1 MSQNINT
8 LFANKYNSVEWK
20 SLLKVLFKNKSA
32 SFYRTTLNRKENDKK
47 AHELADSILEF
58 GDLKL
63 DDNSRILFYEIK
75 LVDDKQINS
84 RVGLRNIIHS
94 DVIPGDVDGIIAT
107 YYNEKANDWR
117 LTFISKSLYWDE
129 EYNQIKEETHPKR
142 YTYVLGKGESI
153 KTALNQFDWLFN
165 EIRNKEI
172 TIKDLI
178 KTFSVE
184 KISNDFFKK
193 YFDHFKLLVGYISDN
208 PDAFSFFK
216 SQVDNNKSNKEQ
228 QEDAEKL
235 VRQFVKKLMGRI
247 VFLYFL
253 QKKGWLGV
261 PANEPWGN
269 GEKDFMSRLFTSFTE
284 KNDFYNKCLAPLF
297 FHTLNKDRKESNDIF
312 EITNTKIPYLNGG
325 LFDKDQIEP
334 DEIRIIPQRFEELF
348 EFFDQYNF
356 TIDENSPD
364 DQDIGIDPEMLGL
377 IFENLLEDN
386 KDKGTFYTPK
396 EVVHFMCKES
406 ISQYITDTLQK
417 TASDKELKEITT
429 YIKQSGKIDL
439 EIIKQYAERIDK
451 ALTDCKI
458 CDPAI
463 GSGAFPMGMVFE
475 IMRLKKE
482 LHAFYKQEDFIY
494 LKEKL
499 NIIKNN
505 IYGVDLDKGAVDIS
519 RLRFW
524 LSLIVDEKEPKPLP
538 NLDYKI
544 MQGNSLV
551 ESFEGVFLGKDI
563 EKADDKTLIIVKPQ
577 LSMFG
582 EPEIESQT
590 KLNLSD
596 SDKKSLKDLVE
607 LYFSEEEYKKLK
619 ISKAEIAS
627 QIDTKIHDKLELL
640 FDAQKETL
648 DIQIGQIEYKKSLI
662 SNVDKPEAT
671 KQKNIKALEKIE
683 KELKPLLKEK
693 ELLSTKIE
701 KLYKLQNASE
711 RPYFLW
717 HHFFGN
723 VLNEGKKGFDIVIGN
738 PPYGG
743 IKIDDKTQEEYKL
756 ASKDPYGAFMSM
768 ALNKLLKP
776 NGILCYIVSDTW
788 LTIKSHKPLREQIL
802 QYDLKNVIRL
812 HKDCFNATVNSCIF
826 TIKKTV
832 VSSSVIP
839 SAVEGQIIAA
849 DLTNIST
856 RKQIPEFREKLF
868 HLEDYIGQYTPEFAV
883 YSYPQSLLQTNSN
896 HPIIVGSP
904 KLFALMNDTMVP
916 IIDKDINGSTIA
928 VRQVEF
934 NKKTIELVRFGDV
947 ADVKQGLATGDNKSY
962 LYQNTNAFGTYRDI
976 QLFNE
981 FVLTDDDLEIIRKSS
996 DVRIKVI
1003 DNGIH
1008 KTKNDSNF
1016 DKDCYFEGRYIA
1028 PYDKGGESDTD
1039 EGWLPNYYVPTDYFI
1054 DWSCEAVS
1062 LLKTQTI
1069 LERNKR
1075 LGKIG
1080 GVNKVCSRFQNK
1092 DSYFLESI
1100 NCSRVGEYSPTYR
1113 IATDTIYDSG
1123 CNNVFN
1129 SINNRNTT
1137 LSILCS
1143 KLWRFQFTL
1152 FINHS
1157 VNSQTDDNLELSYP
1171 ITNEADIEKLD
1182 EIVIKLLENQKQN
1195 PRYNYFANEQKEID
1209 QLVYELYGLNE
1220 EDINEVE
1227 TWFARRYPK
1236 LANYAYYQSAEELLQ
1251 KQLQQVNTNDKIKQL
1266 LSNGESKTVEF
1277 KSTLRYCLRQN
1288 NPQKYVEHSAIK
1300 NLAAFLNSEGGTL
1313 FIGVDDDGNIL
1324 GLENTDFASFKG
1336 DNKKDEFVKHFDN
1349 LVQNYFG
1356 NNMVHKFNVEFETI
1370 DNKTIALIHIKD
1382 KAKEPV
1388 IITNPEKNN
1397 QEEFYVRRNAST
1409 IALTMYEMLNYSK
1422 ENWG

>member
-1 MSQNINT
+1 MSQNIKN
-8 LFANKYNSVEWK
+8 LFAEKYNPEEWK
-20 SLLKVLFKNKSA
+20 ALLKVLFKNKVA
-32 SFYRTTLNRKENDKK
+32 SFYKTALDRKEKDKK
-47 AHELADSILEF
+47 AHEIANSILEF

-63 DDNSRILFYEIK
+63 DDNSRILFYEIN
-75 LVDDKQINS
+75 LIDDKQVNS

-107 YYNEKANDWR
+107 YYNKKANDWR

-153 KTALNQFDWLFN
+153 KTALTQFDWLLH

-178 KTFSVE
+178 KTSSVE
-184 KISNDFFKK
+184 KISNEFFTK
-193 YFDHFKLLVGYISDN
+193 YRLQFKSFEAYISDN

-216 SQVDNNKSNKEQ
+216 SQVDKNKTNKEQ

-261 PANEPWGN
+261 PTNEQWGN
-269 GEKDFMSRLFTSFTE
+269 GEKDFVSRLFNSFSD

-297 FHTLNKDRKESNDIF
+297 FNTLNKERYSNNDIF
-312 EITNTKIPYLNGG
+312 EITQTRIPYLNGG

-334 DEIRIIPQRFEELF
+334 DEIKIKPDLFVDLF

-406 ISQYITDTLQK
+406 ISQYVADTLK
-417 TASDKELKEITT
+417 TTATDKELKEITT

-439 EIIKQYAERIDK
+439 ELIKRFAERIDK

-505 IYGVDLDKGAVDIS
+505 IYGVDLDKGAVDIA

-551 ESFEGVFLGKDI
+551 ESFEDISLDTITKENVHVFGPPKQMTLGEEFD
-563 EKADDKTLIIVKPQ
+563 APQ
-577 LSMFG
+577 K
-582 EPEIESQT
+582 EIEFT
-590 KLNLSD
+590 
-596 SDKKSLKDLVE
+596 
-607 LYFSEEEYKKLK
+607 
-619 ISKAEIAS
+619 
-627 QIDTKIHDKLELL
+627 
-640 FDAQKETL
+640 
-648 DIQIGQIEYKKSLI
+648 IE
-662 SNVDKPEAT
+662 
-671 KQKNIKALEKIE
+671 EKIE
-683 KELKPLLKEK
+683 LKKWVEDYFSIDNLEQKQRLHHKIDKAVLNHLDKNTELYEKSAIRQIAEIEDKYVKAGKNIGDFTTGKDYKTWNTLK
-693 ELLSTKIE
+693 TKSE
-701 KLYKLQNASE
+701 TTRNKLQQIQESVE

-717 HHFFGN
+717 HLFFGKI
-723 VLNEGKKGFDIVIGN
+723 LNEGKKGFDIVIGN

-743 IKIDDKTQEEYKL
+743 TKIDEKTQKEYKL
-756 ASKDPYGAFMSM
+756 DSNDPYGAFMSM

-776 NGILCYIVSDTW
+776 DGILCYIVSDTW

-802 QYDLKNVIRL
+802 QYELKNVIRL
-812 HKDCFNATVNSCIF
+812 HKDCFNATVNSCVF
-826 TIKKTV
+826 TLKKTV
-832 VSSSVIP
+832 IAKNEKTSI
-839 SAVEGQIIAA
+839 IIAA

-856 RKQIPEFREKLF
+856 RKQIPEFRDKLF
-868 HLEDYIGQYTPEFAV
+868 HLEDYIGQYTPDFAV
-883 YSYPQSLLQTNSN
+883 YSYSQKLLLSN
-896 HPIIVGSP
+896 NNVPVLVASP
-904 KLFALMNDTMVP
+904 KLFMFMNDEGNIENNIYSILFNSKKINLEKIKSKEDVKKGMDSAIKYVYRADESVQVIRTRYNVVNKEKIRSTDEILSLSDKEKLNGVESDEF
-916 IIDKDINGSTIA
+916 IIP
-928 VRQVEF
+928 F
-934 NKKTIELVRFGDV
+934 NKG
-947 ADVKQGLATGDNKSY
+947 G
-962 LYQNTNAFGTYRDI
+962 
-976 QLFNE
+976 
-981 FVLTDDDLEIIRKSS
+981 SS
-996 DVRIKVI
+996 S
-1003 DNGIH
+1003 
-1008 KTKNDSNF
+1008 TKED
-1016 DKDCYFEGRYIA
+1016 
-1028 PYDKGGESDTD
+1028 
-1039 EGWLPNYYVPTDYFI
+1039 WLPNYFVDVEYYIDY
-1054 DWSCEAVS
+1054 SELAV
-1062 LLKTQTI
+1062 KKHYH
-1069 LERNKR
+1069 RNKT
-1075 LGKIG
+1075 
-1080 GVNKVCSRFQNK
+1080 F
-1092 DSYFLESI
+1092 YFNDGLTFSF
-1100 NCSRVGEYSPTYR
+1100 RGDYSPTFRLKNIGPFDANSSYLSS
-1113 IATDTIYDSG
+1113 DNHDKS
-1123 CNNVFN
+1123 VFIGVLN
-1129 SINNRNTT
+1129 
-1137 LSILCS
+1137 S
-1143 KLWRFQFTL
+1143 KLVRYIFNAIIQHTVASD
-1152 FINHS
+1152 IDKIKEIPI
-1157 VNSQTDDNLELSYP
+1157 VEIDEIYSQKIKELV
-1171 ITNEADIEKLD
+1171 EAIIEK
-1182 EIVIKLLENQKQN
+1182 QKQV
-1195 PRYNYFANEQKEID
+1195 PKYNYFANEQKEID

-1220 EDINEVE
+1220 DDINEVE

-1236 LANYAYYQSAEELLQ
+1236 LAKYAFYQSPEELLQ

-1266 LSNGESKTVEF
+1266 LASGESKTVEF
-1277 KSTLRYCLRQN
+1277 KSTLRYCLREN
-1288 NPQKYVEHSAIK
+1288 KPQKYVEHSAIK

-1336 DNKKDEFVKHFDN
+1336 DNKKDEFIKHFDN
-1349 LVQNYFG
+1349 LIQNYFG
-1356 NNMVHKFNVEFETI
+1356 NNMVHKFNVEFEVI
-1370 DNKTIALIHIKD
+1370 EGKTIALIHIKD
-1382 KAKEPV
+1382 KATAPV

-1397 QEEFYVRRNAST
+1397 QEEFYVRRNASA
-1409 IALTMYEMLNYSK
+1409 IGLTMYEMLNYSK
-1422 ENWG
+1422 ENWE

>member
-1 MSQNINT
+1 MSQNIYN
-8 LFANKYNSVEWK
+8 LFANKYNSEEWK
-20 SLLKVLFKNKSA
+20 SLLKVLFKNKST
-32 SFYRTTLNRKENDKK
+32 SFYKTALNRKENDKK
-47 AHELADSILEF
+47 AHEIANSILEF

-63 DDNSRILFYEIK
+63 DDNSRILFYEIN
-75 LVDDKQINS
+75 LIDDKQVNS

-107 YYNEKANDWR
+107 YYNKKANDWR

-153 KTALNQFDWLFN
+153 KTALTQFDWLLH

-184 KISNDFFKK
+184 KISNEFFKK
-193 YFDHFKLLVGYISDN
+193 YFDQFKLLAGYISDN

-216 SQVDNNKSNKEQ
+216 SQVDKNKTNKEQ

-269 GEKDFMSRLFTSFTE
+269 GEKDFISKLFNSFDD

-297 FHTLNKDRKESNDIF
+297 FNTLNKERYNNNDIF
-312 EITNTKIPYLNGG
+312 EITQTRIPYLNGG

-334 DEIRIIPQRFEELF
+334 DTIKIKPDLFANLF

-406 ISQYITDTLQK
+406 ISQYVADTLK
-417 TASDKELKEITT
+417 ASASEKELKEIST

-439 EIIKQYAERIDK
+439 EIIKRYAERIDK

-505 IYGVDLDKGAVDIS
+505 IYGVDLDKGAVDIA

-551 ESFEGVFLGKDI
+551 EWFEGVYLGKNI
-563 EKADDKTLIIVKPQ
+563 EKTKEHSLTIIKPQ
-577 LSMFG
+577 LNIWD
-582 EPEIESQT
+582 EVEVESQT
-590 KLNLSD
+590 QLNLSAED
-596 SDKKSLKDLVE
+596 EKSLKDLVE
-607 LYFSEEEYKKLK
+607 LYFSEEEYKKHNLTKEEIAKQIDLK
-619 ISKAEIAS
+619 I
-627 QIDTKIHDKLELL
+627 HNKLDLI
-640 FDAQKETL
+640 FDEQKESL
-648 DIQIGQIEYKKSLI
+648 DIQIGDVEYRRSLI
-662 SNVDKPEAT
+662 SDTNKPEAT
-671 KQKNIKALEKIE
+671 KQKNLKALEKLD
-683 KELKPLLKEK
+683 KELKPLTKES
-693 ELLSTKIE
+693 ELLASKIE
-701 KLYKLQNASE
+701 KLYKLEDASE

-717 HHFFGN
+717 HLFFGN
-723 VLNEGKKGFDIVIGN
+723 ILNEGKKGFDIVIGN

-743 IKIDDKTQEEYKL
+743 TKIEEHTQQEYKL

-776 NGILCYIVSDTW
+776 DGVLCYIVSDTW
-788 LTIKSHKPLREQIL
+788 LTIKSHKPLRDQVL
-802 QYDLKNVIRL
+802 QYELKNVIRI
-812 HKDCFNATVNSCIF
+812 HKDCFDATVNSCIF

-832 VSSSVIP
+832 IARNDAISN
-839 SAVEGQIIAA
+839 IIAA

-868 HLEDYIGQYTPEFAV
+868 HLEDYIGQYTPDFAV
-883 YSYPQSLLQTNSN
+883 YAYPQSLLQTNSN
-896 HPIIVGSP
+896 HPIIVGNP
-904 KLFALMNDTMVP
+904 KLFALMNDITVP
-916 IIDKDINGSTIA
+916 KIEKEINGEKID
-928 VRQVEF
+928 VRQVEI
-934 NKKTIELVRFGDV
+934 NDKTIEIVRFGDI
-947 ADVKQGLATGDNKSY
+947 ADVKVGLQTGDNNSY
-962 LYQNTNAFGTYRDI
+962 LYQNTTARGNYRDI
-976 QLFNE
+976 DLVKE
-981 FVLTDDDLEIIRKSS
+981 FLLTDNDLETIRSNETI
-996 DVRIKVI
+996 RIKVI
-1003 DNGIH
+1003 EKGIH
-1008 KTKNDSNF
+1008 KAKNEADF
-1016 DKDCYFEGRYIA
+1016 DNDCYFDGRFIA

-1039 EGWLPNYYVPTDYFI
+1039 SGWLPNYYVPTNYFI
-1054 DWSCEAVS
+1054 DWSCEAIN
-1062 LLKTQTI
+1062 LLKTQTVKQ
-1069 LERNKR
+1069 RN
-1075 LGKIG
+1075 LLQGKNEGDNEI
-1080 GVNKVCSRFQNK
+1080 CSRFQNK
-1092 DSYFLESI
+1092 ESYFVNGITFS
-1100 NCSRVGEYSPTYR
+1100 SRGIYSPTFR
-1113 IATDTIYDSG
+1113 IDSG
-1123 CNNVFN
+1123 GLFDKESSMIFPKGNNIYQLSLLISKFNLFCYRNYIQHTISSELDSLKEISITILYNDKITFLSN
-1129 SINNRNTT
+1129 SI
-1137 LSILCS
+1137 
-1143 KLWRFQFTL
+1143 
-1152 FINHS
+1152 
-1157 VNSQTDDNLELSYP
+1157 
-1171 ITNEADIEKLD
+1171 
-1182 EIVIKLLENQKQN
+1182 IKNQKQN
-1195 PRYNYFANEQKEID
+1195 PRYNYFANEQIEID

-1220 EDINEVE
+1220 DDINEVE

-1236 LANYAYYQSAEELLQ
+1236 LAKYAYYQSSEELLQ
-1251 KQLQQVNTNDKIKQL
+1251 KQLQQVNANDKIKQL
-1266 LSNGESKTVEF
+1266 LASGESKTVEF
-1277 KSTLRYCLRQN
+1277 KSTLRYCLREN
-1288 NPQKYVEHSAIK
+1288 KPQKYVEHSAIK

-1336 DNKKDEFVKHFDN
+1336 YNKKDEFIKHFDN
-1349 LVQNYFG
+1349 LIQNYFG
-1356 NNMVHKFNVEFETI
+1356 NDMIHKFNVEFETI

-1382 KAKEPV
+1382 KATAPI
-1388 IITNPEKNN
+1388 IITNPEKNS
-1397 QEEFYVRRNAST
+1397 QEEFYVRRNASA
-1409 IALTMYEMLNYSK
+1409 IALTMYEMYNYTK
-1422 ENWG
+1422 ENWR

>member
-1 MSQNINT
+1 MSQNIKN
-8 LFANKYNSVEWK
+8 LFAEKYNPEEWK
-20 SLLKVLFKNKSA
+20 ALLKVLFKNKVA
-32 SFYRTTLNRKENDKK
+32 SFYKTALDRKEKDKK
-47 AHELADSILEF
+47 AHEIANSILEF

-63 DDNSRILFYEIK
+63 DDNSRILFYEIN
-75 LVDDKQINS
+75 LIDDKQVNS

-107 YYNEKANDWR
+107 YYNKKANDWR

-153 KTALNQFDWLFN
+153 KTALTQFDWLLH

-172 TIKDLI
+172 TIKDII

-184 KISNDFFKK
+184 KISNEFFKK

-216 SQVDNNKSNKEQ
+216 CQVDKNKTNTAQ

-247 VFLYFL
+247 IFLYFL
-253 QKKGWLGV
+253 QKKGWMGV
-261 PANEPWGN
+261 PANEQWGN
-269 GEKDFMSRLFTSFTE
+269 GEKDFISRLFNSFSD

-297 FHTLNKDRKESNDIF
+297 FNTLNKERYSTNDIF
-312 EITNTKIPYLNGG
+312 EITQTRIPYLNGG
-325 LFDKDQIEP
+325 LFDKDPIEP
-334 DEIRIIPQRFEELF
+334 NEIKIKPDLFADLF

-406 ISQYITDTLQK
+406 ISQYIADTLK
-417 TASDKELKEITT
+417 TKATEKELKEITT
-429 YIKQSGKIDL
+429 YIKQSGRIDL
-439 EIIKQYAERIDK
+439 EIIKKFAERIDN

-475 IMRLKKE
+475 MMRLKKE

-505 IYGVDLDKGAVDIS
+505 IYGVDLDKGAVDIA

-551 ESFEGVFLGKDI
+551 ESFEHIPLDKITKDTVHVYGLPKQMTLGEEFD
-563 EKADDKTLIIVKPQ
+563 APQ
-577 LSMFG
+577 K
-582 EPEIESQT
+582 EIEFT
-590 KLNLSD
+590 
-596 SDKKSLKDLVE
+596 
-607 LYFSEEEYKKLK
+607 
-619 ISKAEIAS
+619 
-627 QIDTKIHDKLELL
+627 
-640 FDAQKETL
+640 
-648 DIQIGQIEYKKSLI
+648 IE
-662 SNVDKPEAT
+662 
-671 KQKNIKALEKIE
+671 EKIE
-683 KELKPLLKEK
+683 LKKWVDEYFSIDNLAQKQKLHSKIDKAVLNHLDKNTELYEKSALRQIAEIEDKYNYVGKNIANYTTSKDYKVWNTLKMKSETTR
-693 ELLSTKIE
+693 S
-701 KLYKLQNASE
+701 KLQLIQDASE

-717 HHFFGN
+717 HLFFGN
-723 VLNEGKKGFDIVIGN
+723 ILNEGKKGFDIVIGN

-743 IKIDDKTQEEYKL
+743 TKIDEHTQQEYKL

-776 NGILCYIVSDTW
+776 DGILCYIVSDTW
-788 LTIKSHKPLREQIL
+788 LTIKSHKPLREQVL
-802 QYDLKNVIRL
+802 QYELKNVIRI
-812 HKDCFNATVNSCIF
+812 HSDCFKAVVDPCIF
-826 TIKKTV
+826 TLKKSNSVNNEV
-832 VSSSVIP
+832 V
-839 SAVEGQIIAA
+839 AA

-856 RKQIPEFREKLF
+856 RKQISDFREKLF
-868 HLEDYIGQYTPEFAV
+868 HLEDYIGQYTPDFAV
-883 YSYPQSLLQTNSN
+883 YAYPQSLLQTNSN

-904 KLFALMNDTMVP
+904 KLFALMKDTSVP
-916 IIDKDINGSTIA
+916 KIEKEINGETIS

-934 NKKTIELVRFGDV
+934 NNKTIELVRFGDV

-962 LYQNTNAFGTYRDI
+962 LFQNTKAFGTYRDI

-981 FVLTDDDLEIIRKSS
+981 FVLTDDDLEIIRKIS

-1016 DKDCYFEGRYIA
+1016 DNDCYFEGRYIA

-1069 LERNKR
+1069 LERNTR

-1080 GVNKVCSRFQNK
+1080 GENKVCSRFQNK

-1100 NCSRVGEYSPTYR
+1100 NCSRVGDYSPTYR

-1152 FINHS
+1152 FINHT

-1182 EIVIKLLENQKQN
+1182 EIVIKLLENQKNN

-1209 QLVYELYGLNE
+1209 QFVYELYGLNE

-1236 LANYAYYQSAEELLQ
+1236 LAKYAYYQSREELLQ
-1251 KQLQQVNTNDKIKQL
+1251 KQLQQTNANDKIKQL
-1266 LSNGESKTVEF
+1266 LASGESKTVEF

-1288 NPQKYVEHSAIK
+1288 SPQKYVEHSAIK

-1336 DNKKDEFVKHFDN
+1336 DNKKDEFIKHFDN

-1356 NNMVHKFNVEFETI
+1356 NDMVHKFNVEFEVV
-1370 DNKTIALIHIKD
+1370 DNKTIVLIHIKD
-1382 KAKEPV
+1382 KATSPV

-1397 QEEFYVRRNAST
+1397 QEEFYVRRNASA

>member
-1 MSQNINT
+1 MSQNIKN
-8 LFANKYNSVEWK
+8 LFAEKYNSEEWK
-20 SLLKVLFKNKSA
+20 ALLKVLFKNKAA
-32 SFYRTTLNRKENDKK
+32 SFYKAALDRKEKDKK
-47 AHELADSILEF
+47 AHEIANSILEF

-63 DDNSRILFYEIK
+63 DDNSRILFYEIN
-75 LVDDKQINS
+75 LIDDKQVNS
-84 RVGLRNIIHS
+84 RVGLRNIIHA

-107 YYNEKANDWR
+107 YYNKKANDWR

-153 KTALNQFDWLFN
+153 KTALSQFDWLLH

-184 KISNDFFKK
+184 KISNEFFKK
-193 YFDHFKLLVGYISDN
+193 YFDQFKLLAGYISDN

-216 SQVDNNKSNKEQ
+216 SQVDKNKTNKEQ

-269 GEKDFMSRLFTSFTE
+269 GEKNFISKLFNSFDD

-297 FHTLNKDRKESNDIF
+297 FNTLNKERYNNNDIF
-312 EITNTKIPYLNGG
+312 EITQTRIPYLNGG

-334 DEIRIIPQRFEELF
+334 DTIKIKPDLFANLF

-406 ISQYITDTLQK
+406 ISQYVADTLK
-417 TASDKELKEITT
+417 ATATEKELNEIST

-439 EIIKQYAERIDK
+439 EVIKRYAERIDK

-505 IYGVDLDKGAVDIS
+505 IYGVDLDKGAVDIA

-551 ESFEGVFLGKDI
+551 ESFEDIPLDTITKDSVHVFGPPKQMTLGEEFDAPQKEIEFTIEEKTELKKWVEDYFSIDNVAEKQKLHHKIDKAVLNHLDKNTELYEKSALRQIAEIEDKFKKAGKNIADYTTGKDY
-563 EKADDKTLIIVKPQ
+563 KTWNTLK
-577 LSMFG
+577 
-582 EPEIESQT
+582 T
-590 KLNLSD
+590 K
-596 SDKKSLKDLVE
+596 
-607 LYFSEEEYKKLK
+607 SETTR
-619 ISKAEIAS
+619 S
-627 QIDTKIHDKLELL
+627 
-640 FDAQKETL
+640 
-648 DIQIGQIEYKKSLI
+648 
-662 SNVDKPEAT
+662 
-671 KQKNIKALEKIE
+671 
-683 KELKPLLKEK
+683 
-693 ELLSTKIE
+693 
-701 KLYKLQNASE
+701 KLQKIQDSAE

-717 HHFFGN
+717 HLFFGN

-743 IKIDDKTQEEYKL
+743 TKIDEKTQKEYKL
-756 ASKDPYGAFMSM
+756 DSNDPYGAFISM

-776 NGILCYIVSDTW
+776 DGILCYIVSDTW
-788 LTIKSHKPLREQIL
+788 LTIKSHKPLREQVL
-802 QYDLKNVIRL
+802 QYQLKNVIRI
-812 HKDCFNATVNSCIF
+812 HKDCFDATVNSCIF
-826 TIKKTV
+826 TVKKTV
-832 VSSSVIP
+832 NSTKDGNSNV
-839 SAVEGQIIAA
+839 IAA

-856 RKQIPEFREKLF
+856 RKQIPEFRDKLF
-868 HLEDYIGQYTPEFAV
+868 HLEDYIGQYSPDFAV
-883 YSYPQSLLQTNSN
+883 YSYSQKILLSN
-896 HPIIVGSP
+896 NNVPVLVASP
-904 KLFALMNDTMVP
+904 KLFMFMNDEGNIENNNYSIIFNSKKITLEKIKSKEDVKKGMDSAIKYVYRADESVQVIRTRYNVVDKEKIRSTEEILQLSDLEKLNGVESDEFIVP
-916 IIDKDINGSTIA
+916 
-928 VRQVEF
+928 F
-934 NKKTIELVRFGDV
+934 NKG
-947 ADVKQGLATGDNKSY
+947 G
-962 LYQNTNAFGTYRDI
+962 
-976 QLFNE
+976 
-981 FVLTDDDLEIIRKSS
+981 SS
-996 DVRIKVI
+996 S
-1003 DNGIH
+1003 
-1008 KTKNDSNF
+1008 TKED
-1016 DKDCYFEGRYIA
+1016 
-1028 PYDKGGESDTD
+1028 
-1039 EGWLPNYYVPTDYFI
+1039 WLPNYFVDVEYYI
-1054 DWSCEAVS
+1054 DFSELAV
-1062 LLKTQTI
+1062 KKHYH
-1069 LERNKR
+1069 RNKA
-1075 LGKIG
+1075 
-1080 GVNKVCSRFQNK
+1080 FYFK
-1092 DSYFLESI
+1092 DGLTFSF
-1100 NCSRVGEYSPTYR
+1100 RGDYSPTFRLKNIGPFDANSSYLSS
-1113 IATDTIYDSG
+1113 DNHDKS
-1123 CNNVFN
+1123 VFIGVLNSKLIRYIFNAIIQHTVASDIDKIKEIPIVEIDEIN
-1129 SINNRNTT
+1129 SIK
-1137 LSILCS
+1137 IK
-1143 KLWRFQFTL
+1143 KLVEN
-1152 FINHS
+1152 I
-1157 VNSQTDDNLELSYP
+1157 
-1171 ITNEADIEKLD
+1171 IEK
-1182 EIVIKLLENQKQN
+1182 QKKV
-1195 PRYNYFANEQKEID
+1195 PKYNYFANEQKEID

-1220 EDINEVE
+1220 DDINEVE

-1236 LANYAYYQSAEELLQ
+1236 LAKYAYYQSPEELLQ
-1251 KQLQQVNTNDKIKQL
+1251 KQLQQVNANDKIKQL
-1266 LSNGESKTVEF
+1266 LASGESKTVEF
-1277 KSTLRYCLRQN
+1277 KSTLRYCLREN
-1288 NPQKYVEHSAIK
+1288 KPQKYVEHSAIK

-1356 NNMVHKFNVEFETI
+1356 NDMVHKFNVEFEVI
-1370 DNKTIALIHIKD
+1370 DGKTIALIHIKD
-1382 KAKEPV
+1382 KATAPV

-1397 QEEFYVRRNAST
+1397 QEEFYVRRNASA
-1409 IALTMYEMLNYSK
+1409 IGLTMYEMLNYSK
-1422 ENWG
+1422 ENW

>member
-1 MSQNINT
+1 MSQNIKN
-8 LFANKYNSVEWK
+8 LFAEKYNPEEWK
-20 SLLKVLFKNKSA
+20 ALLKVLFKNKVA
-32 SFYRTTLNRKENDKK
+32 SFYKTALDRKEKDKK
-47 AHELADSILEF
+47 AHEIANSILEF

-63 DDNSRILFYEIK
+63 DDNSRILFYEIN
-75 LVDDKQINS
+75 LIDDKQVNS

-107 YYNEKANDWR
+107 YYNKKANDWR

-153 KTALNQFDWLFN
+153 KTALTQFDWLLH

-184 KISNDFFKK
+184 KISNEFFTK
-193 YFDHFKLLVGYISDN
+193 YRLQFKSFEAYISDN

-216 SQVDNNKSNKEQ
+216 SQVDKNKTNKEQ

-261 PANEPWGN
+261 PTNEQWGN
-269 GEKDFMSRLFTSFTE
+269 GEKDFVSRLFNSFSD

-297 FHTLNKDRKESNDIF
+297 FNTLNKERYSNNDIF
-312 EITNTKIPYLNGG
+312 EITQTRIPYLNGG

-334 DEIRIIPQRFEELF
+334 DEIKIKPDLFVDLF

-406 ISQYITDTLQK
+406 ISQYVADTLK
-417 TASDKELKEITT
+417 TTATDKELKEITT

-439 EIIKQYAERIDK
+439 ELIKRFAERIDK

-505 IYGVDLDKGAVDIS
+505 IYGVDLDKGAVDIA

-551 ESFEGVFLGKDI
+551 ESFEDISLDTITKENVHVFGPPKQMTLGEEFD
-563 EKADDKTLIIVKPQ
+563 APQ
-577 LSMFG
+577 K
-582 EPEIESQT
+582 EIEFT
-590 KLNLSD
+590 
-596 SDKKSLKDLVE
+596 
-607 LYFSEEEYKKLK
+607 
-619 ISKAEIAS
+619 
-627 QIDTKIHDKLELL
+627 
-640 FDAQKETL
+640 
-648 DIQIGQIEYKKSLI
+648 IE
-662 SNVDKPEAT
+662 
-671 KQKNIKALEKIE
+671 EKIE
-683 KELKPLLKEK
+683 LKKWVEDYFSIDNLEQKQRLHHKIDKAVLNHLDKNTELYEKSAIRQIAEIEDKYVKAGKNIGDFTTGKDYKTWNTLK
-693 ELLSTKIE
+693 TKSE
-701 KLYKLQNASE
+701 TTRNKLQQIQESVE

-717 HHFFGN
+717 HLFFGKI
-723 VLNEGKKGFDIVIGN
+723 LNEGKKGFDIVIGN

-743 IKIDDKTQEEYKL
+743 TKIDEKTQKEYKL
-756 ASKDPYGAFMSM
+756 DSNDPYGAFMSM

-776 NGILCYIVSDTW
+776 DGILCYIVSDTW

-802 QYDLKNVIRL
+802 QYELKNVIRL
-812 HKDCFNATVNSCIF
+812 HKDCFNATVNSCVF
-826 TIKKTV
+826 TLKKTV
-832 VSSSVIP
+832 IAKNEKTSI
-839 SAVEGQIIAA
+839 IIAA

-856 RKQIPEFREKLF
+856 RKQIPEFRDKLF
-868 HLEDYIGQYTPEFAV
+868 HLEDYIGQYTPDFAV
-883 YSYPQSLLQTNSN
+883 YSYSQKLLLSN
-896 HPIIVGSP
+896 NNVPVLVASP
-904 KLFALMNDTMVP
+904 KLFMFMNDEGNIENNIYSILFNSKKINLEKIKSKEDVKKGMDSAIKYVYRADESVQVIRTRYNVVNKEKIRSTDEILSLSDKEKLNGVESDEF
-916 IIDKDINGSTIA
+916 IIP
-928 VRQVEF
+928 F
-934 NKKTIELVRFGDV
+934 NKG
-947 ADVKQGLATGDNKSY
+947 G
-962 LYQNTNAFGTYRDI
+962 
-976 QLFNE
+976 
-981 FVLTDDDLEIIRKSS
+981 SS
-996 DVRIKVI
+996 S
-1003 DNGIH
+1003 
-1008 KTKNDSNF
+1008 TKED
-1016 DKDCYFEGRYIA
+1016 
-1028 PYDKGGESDTD
+1028 
-1039 EGWLPNYYVPTDYFI
+1039 WLPNYFVDVEYYIDY
-1054 DWSCEAVS
+1054 SELAV
-1062 LLKTQTI
+1062 KKHYH
-1069 LERNKR
+1069 RNKT
-1075 LGKIG
+1075 
-1080 GVNKVCSRFQNK
+1080 F
-1092 DSYFLESI
+1092 YFNDGLTFSF
-1100 NCSRVGEYSPTYR
+1100 RGDYSPTFRLKNIGPFDANSSYLSS
-1113 IATDTIYDSG
+1113 DNHDKS
-1123 CNNVFN
+1123 VFIGVLN
-1129 SINNRNTT
+1129 
-1137 LSILCS
+1137 S
-1143 KLWRFQFTL
+1143 KLVRYIFNAIIQHTVASD
-1152 FINHS
+1152 IDKIKEIPI
-1157 VNSQTDDNLELSYP
+1157 VEIDEIYSQKIKELV
-1171 ITNEADIEKLD
+1171 EAIIEK
-1182 EIVIKLLENQKQN
+1182 QKQV
-1195 PRYNYFANEQKEID
+1195 PKYNYFANEQKEID

-1220 EDINEVE
+1220 DDINEVE

-1236 LANYAYYQSAEELLQ
+1236 LAKYAFYQSPEELLQ

-1266 LSNGESKTVEF
+1266 LASGESKTVEF
-1277 KSTLRYCLRQN
+1277 KSTLRYCLREN
-1288 NPQKYVEHSAIK
+1288 KPQKYVEHSAIK

-1336 DNKKDEFVKHFDN
+1336 DNKKDEFIKHFDN
-1349 LVQNYFG
+1349 LIQNYFG
-1356 NNMVHKFNVEFETI
+1356 NNMVHKFNVEFEVI
-1370 DNKTIALIHIKD
+1370 EGKTIALIHIKD
-1382 KAKEPV
+1382 KATAPV

-1397 QEEFYVRRNAST
+1397 QEEFYVRRNASA
-1409 IALTMYEMLNYSK
+1409 IGLTMYEMLNYSK
-1422 ENWG
+1422 ENWE